1 MIAMTRFVSAFIET
15 DLSPAGDVESTA
27 TTTSFAANF
36 YSFNRIECACCASK
50 RKGYQRAL
58 LASPISIA
66 EIARDDDDN
75 DEVDLFLFGYCAAA
89 GRGGEARKRKRE
101 REAKRKRKKPPK
113 WMRSMSP
120 FVLFRV

>member
-1 MIAMTRFVSAFIET
+1 MGIAMTRFVSAFIET
-15 DLSPAGDVESTA
+15 DLSPGGDVESTA

-50 RKGYQRAL
+50 RKGYQRVL

-101 REAKRKRKKPPK
+101 REAKRERKRKKPPK
-113 WMRSMSP
+113 CRCA
-120 FVLFRV
+120 V

>member
-1 MIAMTRFVSAFIET
+1 MIAMTRFVGAFIET
-15 DLSPAGDVESTA
+15 DLSPGGDVESTA

-50 RKGYQRAL
+50 RKGYQRVL
-58 LASPISIA
+58 LASPISIAIA

-113 WMRSMSP
+113 CRCA
-120 FVLFRV
+120 V